1 MNSHP
6 VVLREQGLDARQHHL
21 HADKEPTRL
30 GHRSKEMARKKMEFS
45 QKQADRLI
53 GLAEETRDP
62 QLRAQLVIMSKAWI
76 DQDANTRCGLN
87 CLMFGGATA
96 ADHFLDD
103 CGYPQAV
110 PSYEYGNEN

>member
-62 QLRAQLVIMSKAWI
+62 QLRRGRGPLIIRQNGGWPPAVL
-76 DQDANTRCGLN
+76 
-87 CLMFGGATA
+87 FGTHNA
-96 ADHFLDD
+96 LR
-103 CGYPQAV
+103 V
-110 PSYEYGNEN
+110 VGNYRSGQR